1 VIEDGGYVA
10 NECGHNYRT
19 VVFLGNLRI
28 VTDLDEKK
36 HGMDILL
43 NHLEN
48 NSTVIQDKLLKS
60 DDYYSKMEVL
70 KLEIT
75 QIHGKAGR

>member
-1 VIEDGGYVA
+1 
-10 NECGHNYRT
+10 
-19 VVFLGNLRI
+19 
-28 VTDLDEKK
+28 
-36 HGMDILL
+36 
-43 NHLEN
+43 
-48 NSTVIQDKLLKS
+48 LKS